1 MADHHDYDGITYREE
16 KKSPAVFR
24 ILFTILAI
32 WGIVFMGYF
41 LFGGWSSQ
49 SEADAAKKARDAIK
63 QAAHQK
69 SEATSTYVPGGDKIH
84 DYIAAGKQLYAT
96 MCAACHG
103 ENAKGVVGPDLTAS
117 VYKYG
122 KTRTEMSKS
131 ISEGRPGG
139 MPSFSSQLN
148 HEQIEGLIE
157 YLLSLK

>member
-1 MADHHDYDGITYREE
+1 MSDHHDYDGITYREE

-49 SEADAAKKARDAIK
+49 SEADAAKKAREAQK

-69 SEATSTYVPGGDKIH
+69 GEATATYVPSGDKIQQ
-84 DYIAAGKQLYAT
+84 YVAAGKNLYAS

-103 ENAKGVVGPDLTAS
+103 ESAKGVVGPDLTAS
-117 VYKYG
+117 TYKYG
-122 KTRTEMSKS
+122 KTRAEITKS
-131 ISEGRPGG
+131 IGEGRPGG
-139 MPSFSSQLN
+139 MPGFSSQLN